1 MSYKQKIL
9 FISVIG
15 IILIGIFGF
24 LIFNNTSVP
33 SEEDKNNISI
43 IENSSKPTIYE
54 TTTYKFEPTSKPNF
68 NVGETYHY
76 RITTYSHGMP
86 QISKEGE
93 ITNVELLPIDIFIHV
108 EKIER
113 INKTNCYVLKR
124 DDTNCTT
131 EIYRKNKI
139 TGKIDKTFFIEIYT
153 GEIMWINAENG
164 SVVKVEFPNFNDSDD
179 SEAKITYSQVIT
191 LPFVPYFEFFNDR
204 MLCLKENTKWT
215 YEAKGKDPDIGYIE
229 GKREMRVTG
238 IEKIN
243 GRKCFIYEDIGYT
256 QTTSATNVLML
267 NDKNMYWID
276 VEKRIMVK
284 QKVIEDGLT
293 LFEAEL
299 VEITK

>member
-15 IILIGIFGF
+15 IILIGIIGIFGF
-24 LIFNNTSVP
+24 LTFNNTSVP

-43 IENSSKPTIYE
+43 IENSSKPIVHE
-54 TTTYKFEPTSKPNF
+54 TTTYKFEPVSKPNF

-76 RITTYSHGMP
+76 RITTYSHGTP
-86 QISKEGE
+86 QEG
-93 ITNVELLPIDIFIHV
+93 ITKITLLPIDIFIHV
-108 EKIER
+108 EKMER

-124 DDTNCTT
+124 DRANCTT
-131 EIYRKNKI
+131 EIYRDNEI
-139 TGKIDKTFFIEIYT
+139 TGKKDKTFFIEIYT
-153 GEIMWINAENG
+153 DEIMWINAENG
-164 SVVKVEFPNFNDSDD
+164 SVVKVEFHNFNGSKA
-179 SEAKITYSQVIT
+179 EITYSQVMT

-215 YEAKGKDPDIGYIE
+215 YEAKVKDPEVGDIE
-229 GKREMRVTG
+229 GKSEMRVTG

-256 QTTSATNVLML
+256 KTTSATNVLTL
-267 NDKNMYWID
+267 NTKNIYWID
-276 VEKRIMVK
+276 IEKRIMVK